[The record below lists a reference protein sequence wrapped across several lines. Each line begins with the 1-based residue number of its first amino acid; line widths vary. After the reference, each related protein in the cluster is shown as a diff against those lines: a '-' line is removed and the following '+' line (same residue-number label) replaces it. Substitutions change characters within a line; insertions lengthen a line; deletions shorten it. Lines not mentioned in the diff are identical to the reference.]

1 MHKKGTVYII
11 TGPTA
16 VGKSKVALEFA
27 KKVNGEIINC
37 DSVQLYKYM
46 DIGSAKPSDE
56 EFNSVKH
63 HLFSIVDPDY
73 NMSAAT
79 YQKLVFACID
89 NVISRGKIPVVCGG
103 TGLYINSIM
112 YKMDF
117 GGETD
122 DGTRRKELEKM
133 AEENGNEYMHHYL
146 AGIDPETAEK
156 IHPNNIRKVIRAI
169 EAFELGDG
177 IKSLNDCEANTDY
190 DFRFFAL
197 RMDRELLYSR
207 INNRVNEL
215 MNKGLLNEV
224 EFLIKFGFKDAPAL
238 KSIGYKELIEYLDGE
253 VDLETAIE
261 NIKKNTRHYAKRQYT
276 WFNRYDDVNWIDV
289 DAFDEPAKIAEQ
301 IIDAT
306 LSTGA

>member
-1 MHKKGTVYII
+1 MQKKGTVYII

-16 VGKSKVALEFA
+16 VGKSSVAIEFA
-27 KKVNGEIINC
+27 KKINGEIINC

-46 DIGSAKPSDE
+46 DIGSAKPSEDE
-56 EFNSVKH
+56 LRSVKH
-63 HLFSIVDPDY
+63 HLYSVVDPDY
-73 NMSAAT
+73 NMTAAT

-117 GGETD
+117 AGETD

-133 AEENGNEYMHHYL
+133 AEENGKEYMHHYL
-146 AGIDPETAEK
+146 AGIDPKTAEK

-177 IKSLNDCEANTDY
+177 IKTLNDCEPNSDY

-224 EFLIKFGFKDAPAL
+224 KFLVKFGFKDAPAL

-253 VDLETAIE
+253 VDLDTAID

-276 WFNRYDDVNWIDV
+276 WFNRYDNVNWLDV
-289 DAFDEPAKIAEQ
+289 DAFDEPAKIADQ

-306 LSTGA
+306 LSTGV